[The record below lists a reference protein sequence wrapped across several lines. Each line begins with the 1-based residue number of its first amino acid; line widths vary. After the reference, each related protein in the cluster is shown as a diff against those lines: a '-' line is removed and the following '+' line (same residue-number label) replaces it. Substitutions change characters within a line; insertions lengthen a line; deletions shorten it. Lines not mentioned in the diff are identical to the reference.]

1 MSRFHLLVREQGE
14 EIARIGEEMCRVFR
28 PWYPDVSNFLFLD
41 NYLYRALVFY
51 LPLFLENS
59 ILPEF
64 YELVQ
69 SLDQRHGLV
78 IRFNRSYELLRY
90 IISFTPH
97 TNTSV

>member
-28 PWYPDVSNFLFLD
+28 PWYPDVPNFLFLD

-51 LPLFLENS
+51 LPLFLENA

-97 TNTSV
+97 TNTSA